1 MPMGWGKHIKL
12 MVAPKVNK
20 AEHSREYS
28 DMHKNWTC
36 TCIAHGAVHVL
47 LTITTFMAYSTR
59 CARTRH
65 FSSRVKW
72 LQIQWPWDDRFA
84 TSALEQFWTSRKCC
98 SVWWVDI
105 ALSELRF
112 QMTAVA
118 RAFRALYRGL
128 VNHMNYAEVQ
138 PCLVCFH

>member
-72 LQIQWPWDDRFA
+72 LQIQWP
-84 TSALEQFWTSRKCC
+84 
-98 SVWWVDI
+98 
-105 ALSELRF
+105 
-112 QMTAVA
+112 
-118 RAFRALYRGL
+118 
-128 VNHMNYAEVQ
+128 
-138 PCLVCFH
+138 